1 MFMFI
6 AILPITCK
14 FQDKMFL
21 NFYCIGRIIIV
32 QRLSH
37 FIFTTLNVSPFSY
50 LAGCDESIILLLD
63 HIKHVDKVDV
73 KAQTP
78 LFVAMVNKHWSSG
91 R

>member
-1 MFMFI
+1 MSFDYSPKV
-6 AILPITCK
+6 IL
-14 FQDKMFL
+14 FS
-21 NFYCIGRIIIV
+21 RI
-32 QRLSH
+32 
-37 FIFTTLNVSPFSY
+37 LNVSPFL
-50 LAGCDESIILLLD
+50 LAGCDESISLLLD